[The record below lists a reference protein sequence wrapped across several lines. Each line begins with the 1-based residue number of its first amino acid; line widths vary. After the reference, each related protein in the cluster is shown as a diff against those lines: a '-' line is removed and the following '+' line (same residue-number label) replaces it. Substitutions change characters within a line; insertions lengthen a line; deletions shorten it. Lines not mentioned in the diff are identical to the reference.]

1 MSVGAFDYVLQN
13 QIPTVQGLP
22 ISAAQIVADHGL
34 ATREIDELEETFK
47 SFIHSNLDEAE
58 PEDYDLVWQME
69 KYLFDKNQR
78 LHASQRT

>member
-1 MSVGAFDYVLQN
+1 M
-13 QIPTVQGLP
+13 
-22 ISAAQIVADHGL
+22 

>member
-1 MSVGAFDYVLQN
+1 MQN
-13 QIPTVQGLP
+13 QIPAVQGLP
-22 ISAAQIVADHGL
+22 ISAAQNGADHGL
-34 ATREIDELEETFK
+34 ATQEIDELEESFK

-78 LHASQRT
+78 LQTSQRT